1 MMCRGQACQTS
12 DAPQGSRD
20 LPSLSC
26 SLKHLG
32 PPPGRSPPATPP
44 TSIPWALIHRVLWVG
59 SLKGLQRGQS
69 GFLPSAV
76 SLGSLPN
83 EDIHPSPT
91 CSGTLG
97 LCVSG
102 WFEFFQK
109 IKILGQ
115 ASQFQ

>member
-1 MMCRGQACQTS
+1 MLPRAAVTSPLSPAPLSTS
-12 DAPQGSRD
+12 DP
-20 LPSLSC
+20 L
-26 SLKHLG
+26 LG
-32 PPPGRSPPATPP
+32 APPPRHPP